1 VEASKTKKY
10 TNEVAVM
17 VESRRP
23 FRLLLEAETVELKD
37 YARSWSHP

>member
-1 VEASKTKKY
+1 VEASKTQSQ

-23 FRLLLEAETVELKD
+23 FHVMLEAEAVEVKN
-37 YARSWSHP
+37 YAMSWRTP